1 MCIVF
6 RRKFGKFR
14 IKQKLGKM
22 MKLMVRTT
30 SLTFYTYYLFIFIV
44 YNRSLYFLL
53 YIYLK
58 LDLYVQ
64 NFANF

>member
-1 MCIVF
+1 
-6 RRKFGKFR
+6 
-14 IKQKLGKM
+14 
-22 MKLMVRTT
+22 MKLMVGTM